1 MLCASLV
8 LSFSAELHRFM
19 SLPDGSLN
27 SKDPAARVSPDSL
40 AMIERLIAFDTTSRN
55 SNLELI
61 HDVKDYLAGH
71 GVDAQLSF
79 DQTGEKANLYA
90 TIGPTDRGGIALSG
104 HSDVVPVDG
113 QHWTSDPWRAR
124 QEDRR
129 LYGRGSCDM
138 KGFIGVV
145 LAAVPSFLEAEL
157 QIPIHICL
165 SFDEE
170 VDCGGA
176 KRLMTFLQ
184 TQEVKPRACVIG
196 EPTEMQVVTAHKG
209 GVGYRCDVRGFECH
223 SSLAPQGVNAVQAAA
238 RLIAFLDE
246 MARLK
251 ATDGPFDPDYDV
263 PHTTIQAGII
273 QGGTALNIVPKDC
286 SFEFE
291 FRNLP
296 NDDVSD
302 LFSQV
307 SNFAKTH
314 LEPAM
319 KAISEDCGFSWQEL
333 CHYPAF
339 SLAED
344 SDLVTLVKNCA
355 QANATTKVAFSTEA
369 GCFQGEN
376 IATII
381 CGPGSI
387 AQAHKPDE
395 FITLDQ
401 LAACEAFMGRL
412 IAQLTDDGIRHLKF

>member
-1 MLCASLV
+1 
-8 LSFSAELHRFM
+8 M
-19 SLPDGSLN
+19 SQSEKSTIGTVSP
-27 SKDPAARVSPDSL
+27 ARVTAGSV
-40 AMIERLIAFDTTSRN
+40 AMIERLVGFDTTSRN

-61 HDVKDYLAGH
+61 HDVETYLSKL
-71 GVDAQLSF
+71 GVSSQLSF
-79 DQTGEKANLYA
+79 DDSGKKANLYA
-90 TIGPTDRGGIALSG
+90 TVGPAGRGGIALSG

-113 QHWTSDPWRAR
+113 QNWSSDPWTVRH
-124 QEDRR
+124 DNSR
-129 LYGRGSCDM
+129 LYGRGTCDM
-138 KGFIGVV
+138 KGFI
-145 LAAVPSFLEAEL
+145 AVALSHVPRFLEADL
-157 QIPIHICL
+157 QIPIHLCL

-184 TQEVKPRACVIG
+184 SQDVVPLACVIG

-209 GVGYRCDVRGFECH
+209 GIGYRCDVRGLECH

-238 RLIAFLDE
+238 RMIAQLDE
-246 MARLK
+246 MARRR
-251 ATDGPFDPDYDV
+251 AVDGPFDYDYDV
-263 PHTTIQAGII
+263 PHTTIQAGVI

-296 NDDVSD
+296 DDDISG
-302 LFSQV
+302 LFAEV
-307 SNFAKTH
+307 TDFARTRI
-314 LEPAM
+314 EPDM
-319 KAISEDCGFSWQEL
+319 KAIEEACGFSWQEL

-344 SDLVTLVKNCA
+344 SDLVTLVKSCA

-369 GCFQGEN
+369 GCFQSQG

-395 FITLDQ
+395 FITLEQ
-401 LAACEAFMGRL
+401 LGACEAFMGRL
-412 IAQLTDDGIRHLKF
+412 IERLSNPGIRDLNF